1 MRVYQQQLALLVH
14 VALLGSVDCILNFFP
29 KVAEKISEAR
39 ATNCVNGK
47 RCRFITNGLKLNVT
61 DTIKLSVKEK
71 GRQIL
76 CKRQLTQRPKNWY
89 GSCDGDAEDAN
100 FVRRTDVDG
109 NERVYGSIR
118 VGDEICQIAPN
129 ANGEDEI
136 NCQPQSTFRDD
147 HPPVRVPET
156 RLLGESSYNESFYDN
171 FIAGFTLSQQSNAA
185 LRGSGRSLYDDSGKT
200 IDIMVVWTMDAECAN
215 SKLDKGCTLT
225 NLTETNM
232 RGLVQLAIAET
243 NTAFELSGV
252 ATQLRLVHAYRD
264 PDYVETSTPPTG
276 ATTQDVTLDHLS
288 SRNDGNLDSVHAK
301 RVLYGADMVH
311 IMVAGAGYCG
321 LAYGGP
327 DINWAFSLSHFSC
340 ATGYYSFG
348 HELAHNMNSAHDRG
362 TENTCTQTGTY
373 NYGYRDP
380 NAEFRSIL
388 GLDCNVGQCDNLA
401 KAGCPR
407 VQRFSN
413 TFAPYNGK
421 AIGSATQNNARNLN
435 EQVAKVAAFFP
446 AMNCQID
453 SDCNDRNPYTINSCN
468 KVNGACVFTPTTTPV
483 DGEPIGTKAP
493 VSAAPVTPK
502 TLAPVRSPPRTASPV
517 RSITT
522 AAPNRPT
529 PATPNPPIA
538 APVRP
543 TTPAPI
549 SSAPISR
556 STPIA
561 TSTPATLPVTTAA
574 PVPTTPINRLPVGGS
589 IVAPTAS
596 PPAASP
602 PVPGGTA
609 TSAETPKKKRS
620 FWSRLFGSLFGRRSN

>member
-1 MRVYQQQLALLVH
+1 MRVYQQTLALLVH
-14 VALLGSVDCILNFFP
+14 AAFLGSVECSLNFSP
-29 KVAEKISEAR
+29 KVVEKISEAR
-39 ATNCVNGK
+39 ATNCINGK
-47 RCRFITNGLKLNVT
+47 RCRFITKGLKLNVT

-76 CKRQLTQRPKNWY
+76 CKRKLTQRPKNWY

-100 FVRRTDVDG
+100 FVRRTDADG

-118 VGDEICQIAPN
+118 VGDDICQIAPN
-129 ANGEDEI
+129 AYGEDEI
-136 NCQPQSTFRDD
+136 NCQPQSAFRDD

-156 RLLGESSYNESFYDN
+156 RWLAESHLNASFYDN
-171 FIAGFTLSQQSNAA
+171 FVAGFTPLPPQSNNAA
-185 LRGSGRSLYDDSGKT
+185 LRGGGSSGRALYDDSGKT

-232 RGLVQLAIAET
+232 RGLIQLAIAET

-252 ATQLRLVHAYRD
+252 TTQLRLVHAYRD
-264 PDYVETSTPPTG
+264 PDYNETSTPPTG

-288 SRNDGNLDSVHAK
+288 SRKDGNLDSVHAK

-362 TENTCTQTGTY
+362 TENACTQTGTY

-388 GLDCNVGQCDNLA
+388 GLDCNVGQCDNVA

-421 AIGSATQNNARNLN
+421 AIGSATQDNARNLN

-446 AMNCQID
+446 AMNCQSD
-453 SDCNDRNPYTINSCN
+453 SDCNDRNPFTINSCN
-468 KVNGACVFTPTTTPV
+468 KINGACVFTPTTTPV
-483 DGEPIGTKAP
+483 EGEPIGTNAP
-493 VSAAPVTPK
+493 ASAAPVTPK

-517 RSITT
+517 RPITT
-522 AAPNRPT
+522 TVAPNRPNT
-529 PATPNPPIA
+529 

-543 TTPAPI
+543 TPAPI
-549 SSAPISR
+549 RP
-556 STPIA
+556 TPIIV
-561 TSTPATLPVTTAA
+561 TSTPVDTPLVTTTAA
-574 PVPTTPINRLPVGGS
+574 PVPTTPNRLPVGT

-602 PVPGGTA
+602 PVLGTA
-609 TSAETPKKKRS
+609 TAAEAPKKKRS